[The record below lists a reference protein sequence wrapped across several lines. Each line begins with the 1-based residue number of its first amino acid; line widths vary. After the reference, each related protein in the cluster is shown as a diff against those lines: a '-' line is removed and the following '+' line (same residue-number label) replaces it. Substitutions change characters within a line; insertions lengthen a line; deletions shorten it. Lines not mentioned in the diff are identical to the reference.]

1 MSVATPQIAAATDID
16 AGATPRV
23 ALVTGACGFTGRY
36 VTDALH
42 ARGYRVTGLTQTGA
56 DASAGT
62 DCLHELHACDLLDR
76 ACLLELIERIQPT
89 HVVHLAA
96 IAFVAHG
103 DTDAIYRTNI
113 VGTRN
118 LLEALATR
126 CAPLASVLLASSAN
140 VYGNVEAD
148 PIDEAVPPAPAN
160 DYAVSKLAM
169 EFMAR
174 LWLDRLP
181 ITIVRPFN
189 YTGVG
194 QSQEFVLPKI
204 VEHFVR
210 GERSIELGDLDVAR
224 DFSDVRTVADAYCRL
239 LDSAASG
246 ETFNLCSGRAVSLR
260 WVLDTMAEIAGY
272 RIEVHFNPALVRA
285 NEVRRLRGSD
295 AKLRTHAGTPL
306 RIPLEQTLGWMLET
320 AAASGAAPRSPNGAS
335 R

>member
-1 MSVATPQIAAATDID
+1 MSVATPQAAAID
-16 AGATPRV
+16 VDTGATPQV

-42 ARGYRVTGLTQTGA
+42 ARGYRVTGLTQAGA
-56 DASAGT
+56 DVSAGT
-62 DCLHELHACDLLDR
+62 DSLHELHACDLLDR
-76 ACLLELIERIQPT
+76 ARLLGLIERIQPT

-96 IAFVAHG
+96 IAFVAHN
-103 DTDAIYRTNI
+103 DADAVYRTNI

-118 LLEALATR
+118 LLAALAAT
-126 CAPLASVLLASSAN
+126 CTPIVSVLLASSAN
-140 VYGNVEAD
+140 VYGNVDAD
-148 PIDEAVPPAPAN
+148 PIDEAVPPVPAN

-174 LWLDRLP
+174 LWRDRLP

-204 VEHFVR
+204 VAHFVR
-210 GERSIELGDLDVAR
+210 GERSIELGNLDVAR

-239 LDSAASG
+239 LDSAAPG

-272 RIEVHFNPALVRA
+272 RIEVHFNPALARA
-285 NEVRRLRGSD
+285 NEIRRLRGSD
-295 AKLRTHAGTPL
+295 AKLRTYAGAPL
-306 RIPLEQTLGWMLET
+306 RIPLEQTLGWMFET
-320 AAASGAAPRSPNGAS
+320 AAASGAAPRAPNGGS

>member
-1 MSVATPQIAAATDID
+1 MSAVTPQIAAATDID
-16 AGATPRV
+16 SGAPPRV
-23 ALVTGACGFTGRY
+23 ALVTGACGFTGHY
-36 VTDALH
+36 VTAALRT
-42 ARGYRVTGLTQTGA
+42 RGYRVTGLTHAGA
-56 DASAGT
+56 DVSAGA
-62 DCLHELHACDLLDR
+62 DSLHDLHACDLLDR
-76 ACLLELIERIQPT
+76 TRLLGLIEHIQPT

-118 LLEALATR
+118 LLEALAAKS
-126 CAPLASVLLASSAN
+126 APLVSVLLASSAN
-140 VYGNVEAD
+140 VYGNIEAD

-210 GERSIELGDLDVAR
+210 GERSIELGNLDVAR
-224 DFSDVRTVADAYCRL
+224 DFSDVRTVADTYCRL
-239 LDSAASG
+239 LESAASG

-260 WVLDTMAEIAGY
+260 WVLDTLAEIAGY
-272 RIEVHFNPALVRA
+272 PIEVHFNPALARA

-295 AKLRTHAGTPL
+295 AKLRTRVGTPL
-306 RIPLEQTLGWMLET
+306 RIPLEQTLGWMFE
-320 AAASGAAPRSPNGAS
+320 AAATSSAAPRSPNRPS

>member
-1 MSVATPQIAAATDID
+1 MSIATPKAATNID
-16 AGATPRV
+16 VGATPRV

-42 ARGYRVTGLTQTGA
+42 ARGYRVTGLTYAGA
-56 DASAGT
+56 DVSADVGS
-62 DCLHELHACDLLDR
+62 LHELHACDLLDR
-76 ACLLELIERIQPT
+76 ARLFELIERIRPT

-118 LLEALATR
+118 LLEALAAR

-148 PIDEAVPPAPAN
+148 PIDEAVPPAPTN

-169 EFMAR
+169 EFVAR

-210 GERSIELGDLDVAR
+210 GERSIELGNINVAR

-272 RIEVHFNPALVRA
+272 SIEVHFNPALARA

-295 AKLRTHAGTPL
+295 AKLHRHIGDLPF
-306 RIPLEQTLGWMLET
+306 IPLEKTLRWMFDA
-320 AAASGAAPRSPNGAS
+320 AAASVAAPRSLNGAS